1 MGKAT
6 SRACAHCSAGPL
18 RTFGGHDANFSRI
31 ALDALGERTHVVAAV
46 AADALRM
53 RLPDWL
59 AKALRACG
67 VMLGPSRSSA
77 PSARSVADGL
87 QLGNAVLQRRVAC
100 PPKGRGHK
108 FEPCRAREISMT

>member
-6 SRACAHCSAGPL
+6 SRACAHCPAGPL

-87 QLGNAVLQRRVAC
+87 HLGNAVLQRRVAC
-100 PPKGRGHK
+100 PPKAEITSSSLVG
-108 FEPCRAREISMT
+108 RARFQ